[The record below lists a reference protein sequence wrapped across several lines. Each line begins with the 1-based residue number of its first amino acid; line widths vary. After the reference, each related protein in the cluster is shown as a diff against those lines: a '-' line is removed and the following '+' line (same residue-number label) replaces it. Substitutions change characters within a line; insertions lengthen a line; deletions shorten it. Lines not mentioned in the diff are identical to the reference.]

1 MWIVHLALRQPYT
14 FVVAALL
21 LPLSSDYR
29 AYYCLR
35 PDAISSGQVCHV
47 SFVLRFQLAETS
59 APQRMAQMK
68 TPLVRVLAGGR
79 QN

>member
-1 MWIVHLALRQPYT
+1 MWIVRLALRRPYT
-14 FVVAALL
+14 FVVAASL

-35 PDAISSGQVCHV
+35 PGTISSGQVCQV
-47 SFVLRFQLAETS
+47 SFVLRFQFAETS
-59 APQRMAQMK
+59 APERMAQMK
-68 TPLVRVLAGGR
+68 TLMVRTLAEER